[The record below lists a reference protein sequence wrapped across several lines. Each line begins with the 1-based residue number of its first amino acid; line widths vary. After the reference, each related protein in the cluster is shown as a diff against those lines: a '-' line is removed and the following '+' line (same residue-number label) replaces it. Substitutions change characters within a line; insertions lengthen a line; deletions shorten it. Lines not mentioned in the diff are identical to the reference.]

1 MSEVVDLFSIP
12 LYKSFLEV
20 PSFMEDHVNKL
31 QKKFHF
37 EKLGTGY
44 KSRVEDVLEHKLL
57 LECKNQLL
65 SSVHDYFYNVLN
77 HTNDVKFELIAS
89 WFNLHK
95 KGQWCHEHSHTNS
108 TISGV
113 WYIDV
118 TEDSGDIA
126 FIREQN
132 IFGNGIEFEN
142 VKDNHY
148 NRSCYIHKPKNGD
161 VLIFPSIMK
170 HYVYENMTNKS
181 RISLPFNCVHRG
193 TVWTESAPYIV

>member
-37 EKLGTGY
+37 EKLSTGY

-77 HTNDVKFELIAS
+77 HTNEYF
-89 WFNLHK
+89 
-95 KGQWCHEHSHTNS
+95 
-108 TISGV
+108 
-113 WYIDV
+113 
-118 TEDSGDIA
+118 
-126 FIREQN
+126 
-132 IFGNGIEFEN
+132 
-142 VKDNHY
+142 
-148 NRSCYIHKPKNGD
+148 
-161 VLIFPSIMK
+161 
-170 HYVYENMTNKS
+170 
-181 RISLPFNCVHRG
+181 
-193 TVWTESAPYIV
+193 